1 MININEDDVISR
13 AETPK
18 DYKLRLLRKI
28 NDNDI
33 SGFDTHDRVHGALA
47 FVENI
52 QQHYP
57 GFKVSIL
64 VRHFLKGGTQHANA
78 LVVHGISPDGKSLR
92 GLPIGSSSHKHEEL
106 VKIKNVSGLHVA
118 RYPNLSVSHR
128 EVLARLMDF
137 RGIREVVS
145 TFKTMI
151 LERRNTPN
159 NKSLWT
165 KAQAIAKK
173 KFNVNPSAYYAN
185 EWAERWYKKHG
196 GNWSKTNEGTE
207 NMTPREKDKQKYII
221 EYIAKAII
229 LDRLNEEI
237 VNPENAGTMTKG
249 EIRRR
254 DKNAKK
260 GAPANIKPI
269 NGDTE
274 EEMKHRFYTFVELK
288 KRKKEKGKS
297 VRRGKRKKK

>member
-106 VKIKNVSGLHVA
+106 VIF
-118 RYPNLSVSHR
+118 SVPSF
-128 EVLARLMDF
+128 VL
-137 RGIREVVS
+137 VS

>member
-1 MININEDDVISR
+1 
-13 AETPK
+13 
-18 DYKLRLLRKI
+18 
-28 NDNDI
+28 
-33 SGFDTHDRVHGALA
+33 
-47 FVENI
+47 
-52 QQHYP
+52 
-57 GFKVSIL
+57 
-64 VRHFLKGGTQHANA
+64 
-78 LVVHGISPDGKSLR
+78 
-92 GLPIGSSSHKHEEL
+92 
-106 VKIKNVSGLHVA
+106 
-118 RYPNLSVSHR
+118 
-128 EVLARLMDF
+128 
-137 RGIREVVS
+137 
-145 TFKTMI
+145 
-151 LERRNTPN
+151 
-159 NKSLWT
+159 
-165 KAQAIAKK
+165 
-173 KFNVNPSAYYAN
+173 
-185 EWAERWYKKHG
+185 
-196 GNWSKTNEGTE
+196 
-207 NMTPREKDKQKYII
+207 MTPREKDKQKYII